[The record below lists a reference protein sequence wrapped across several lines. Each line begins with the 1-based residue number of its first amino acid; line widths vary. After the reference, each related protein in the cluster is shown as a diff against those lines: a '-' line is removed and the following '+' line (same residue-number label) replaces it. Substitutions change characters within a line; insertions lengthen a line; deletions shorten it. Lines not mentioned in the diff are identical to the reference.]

1 MFISID
7 EALDTIESG
16 SFFNMFIKFKEIVC
30 TVTEKCKKIFTNLH
44 KSIFKL
50 HDIILKW
57 IKKNNC
63 WFYIN
68 IFKLQQ
74 NIISKKYKSNKEYCY
89 FLGERKTD
97 FCSSLCDQNPCLD

>member
-44 KSIFKL
+44 KSIFEL

-63 WFYIN
+63 
-68 IFKLQQ
+68 
-74 NIISKKYKSNKEYCY
+74 
-89 FLGERKTD
+89 
-97 FCSSLCDQNPCLD
+97 

>member
-30 TVTEKCKKIFTNLH
+30 TVTEKCKQIFTNLH

-57 IKKNNC
+57 IKKKTVDFILTFSNFNKIL
-63 WFYIN
+63 F
-68 IFKLQQ
+68 Q
-74 NIISKKYKSNKEYCY
+74 KKYKSNKEYCY